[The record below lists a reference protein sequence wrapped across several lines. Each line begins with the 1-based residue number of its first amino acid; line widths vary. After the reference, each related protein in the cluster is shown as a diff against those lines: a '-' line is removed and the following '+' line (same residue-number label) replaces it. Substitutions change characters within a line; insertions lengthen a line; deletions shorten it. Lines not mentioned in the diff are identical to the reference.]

1 MTAAI
6 ATVIVAVV
14 AALASIIAAVI
25 NVMFARGGQ
34 RADEAS
40 KLTSTGMN
48 LLTEVKANCDACTKE
63 LVQIKKA
70 VRAIVRSLDSDDP
83 HALAAA
89 IDAARDLV

>member
-1 MTAAI
+1 
-6 ATVIVAVV
+6 
-14 AALASIIAAVI
+14 
-25 NVMFARGGQ
+25 
-34 RADEAS
+34 
-40 KLTSTGMN
+40 MN

-89 IDAARDLV
+89 IDELDIQQDISAEAVDAALVRIHG